1 MGYIISFG
9 YSQSAIWFYNLRA
22 PQICFRNFWD
32 QKIDQV
38 ETQDRCVQSIILNFR
53 KFFLVEGSQKSWREN
68 LDWSAKFLKTMIWVF
83 GIMYL
88 HHHPKCVWVVA
99 WLPLETKIFKNISSF
114 QVSFDWFFLPK
125 TSILVFMA
133 NSAVYCLVFYQN
145 GLFSKFTLIVKH
157 TIAH

>member
-1 MGYIISFG
+1 MHG
-9 YSQSAIWFYNLRA
+9 L
-22 PQICFRNFWD
+22 PP
-32 QKIDQV
+32 KL
-38 ETQDRCVQSIILNFR
+38 QSIILNFR

-114 QVSFDWFFLPK
+114 QVSFDWFFFAKNFNFSLHGK
-125 TSILVFMA
+125 QCSL
-133 NSAVYCLVFYQN
+133 
-145 GLFSKFTLIVKH
+145 LFSVLSKWTFFQVYAHCETYHSTLAATTLFIIEHIIIVFRFWSIILWQL
-157 TIAH
+157 TGP